1 MFPFFLSLDDNLIKT
16 FSNDKMRDFFKKLVL
31 KNNES
36 INHPTLNK
44 IIEKAQKKN
53 EYQNYSIR
61 RILFEFD
68 SVVDKQRNIVYA
80 QRDVIMGSDD
90 IRSGVFDIV
99 GIYTEYCIEK
109 FILKN
114 ADLNGNALVE
124 YMEHYNNI
132 FDIKI
137 DQGDINNI

>member
-1 MFPFFLSLDDNLIKT
+1 M
-16 FSNDKMRDFFKKLVL
+16 L

-99 GIYTEYCIEK
+99 GIYTEYCIDK
-109 FILKN
+109 LKVAYNKALYIGDNPRKDFITANKLGMHTIRIVRDEGIYSKVIVSDEYN
-114 ADLNGNALVE
+114 AKRTIHCLSELIV
-124 YMEHYNNI
+124 
-132 FDIKI
+132 KS
-137 DQGDINNI
+137 

>member
-1 MFPFFLSLDDNLIKT
+1 MTKCATFLKN
-16 FSNDKMRDFFKKLVL
+16 LVL

-36 INHPTLNK
+36 VNHPTLNK

-61 RILFEFD
+61 RILFEFGR
-68 SVVDKQRNIVYA
+68 VVDKQRNIVYA

-99 GIYTEYCIEK
+99 GIYTEYCI
-109 FILKN
+109 
-114 ADLNGNALVE
+114 D
-124 YMEHYNNI
+124 NI
-132 FDIKI
+132 VL
-137 DQGDINNI
+137 INLFKKRCRS

>member
-1 MFPFFLSLDDNLIKT
+1 MTKCAT
-16 FSNDKMRDFFKKLVL
+16 FFKKLVL

-53 EYQNYSIR
+53 EYQNYAIR
-61 RILFEFD
+61 RNLFEFD

-99 GIYTEYCIEK
+99 GIYTEYCIDK
-109 FILKN
+109 FI
-114 ADLNGNALVE
+114 
-124 YMEHYNNI
+124 
-132 FDIKI
+132 
-137 DQGDINNI
+137 

>member
-1 MFPFFLSLDDNLIKT
+1 M
-16 FSNDKMRDFFKKLVL
+16 
-31 KNNES
+31 
-36 INHPTLNK
+36 
-44 IIEKAQKKN
+44 
-53 EYQNYSIR
+53 
-61 RILFEFD
+61 FEFD

-90 IRSGVFDIV
+90 IRSGVFDIA
-99 GIYTEYCIEK
+99 GIYTEYCIDK
-109 FILKN
+109 FISKKD

-124 YMEHYNNI
+124 YMEHYNNV

>member
-1 MFPFFLSLDDNLIKT
+1 M
-16 FSNDKMRDFFKKLVL
+16 
-31 KNNES
+31 
-36 INHPTLNK
+36 
-44 IIEKAQKKN
+44 
-53 EYQNYSIR
+53 
-61 RILFEFD
+61 FEFD

-99 GIYTEYCIEK
+99 GIYTSIALINL
-109 FILKN
+109 FLKN

>member
-1 MFPFFLSLDDNLIKT
+1 M
-16 FSNDKMRDFFKKLVL
+16 
-31 KNNES
+31 
-36 INHPTLNK
+36 
-44 IIEKAQKKN
+44 
-53 EYQNYSIR
+53 
-61 RILFEFD
+61 FEFD

-99 GIYTEYCIEK
+99 GIYTEYCIDK
-109 FILKN
+109 FIQKKN